1 MIDPWLRICDRIRE
15 KIESGDLL
23 AETPLEQDSVAP
35 QASEA
40 DYLRATEHLALEGLL
55 HRTSDGR
62 FTVAE
67 TRARSQRSASFHS
80 DYSNQNREPTREKLD
95 LRILP
100 SAEAP
105 EFVRTHLSQSLM
117 LVRHH
122 HVQIVDGTPH
132 AIADSYVPYEL
143 IGQRYQDLEKAD
155 IFDLL
160 RESGYPV
167 TRKQETIRV
176 RAAKPFERKC
186 LDIEDKPS
194 VRIIRLDCIVWSKE
208 TVVEVCLLYDRAD
221 LYQLQ
226 YTYDV

>member
-23 AETPLEQDSVAP
+23 AETSLEQDSIAL
-35 QASEA
+35 QTNEA
-40 DYLRATEHLALEGLL
+40 DFFRAAEHLALEGLL

-62 FTVAE
+62 FIVAE
-67 TRARSQRSASFHS
+67 RRAKSQRSASFEN
-80 DYSNQNREPTREKLD
+80 DYSSQNRRPRRDTLD

-100 SAEAP
+100 SSEAP
-105 EFVRTHLSQSLM
+105 EFVQTHLKSPI

-132 AIADSYVPYEL
+132 AIADSYVPYDL
-143 IGQRYQDLEKAD
+143 IGQRYQELEKD
-155 IFDLL
+155 DVFDLL
-160 RESGYPV
+160 SDAGYRV
-167 TRKQETIRV
+167 TRKREIIRV
-176 RAAKPFERKC
+176 RAAKPFERKH

-194 VRIIRLDCIVWSKE
+194 VRIIRLDCIVWSDEK
-208 TVVEVCLLYDRAD
+208 VVEVCLLYDRAD
-221 LYQLQ
+221 LYELQ